1 MRGLLWLGVLIISLA
16 GLFRAEK
23 VGILMVGKT
32 PRELYDQVLTTLQTK
47 IRLRETKCPSVLDE
61 FIKEDFKQGG
71 ATFCFQ
77 FISFKSDKYERFAE
91 FRAALEQSVPRNF
104 KVIFGWQEDYG
115 SIARHYAVSDLP
127 GWSFAV
133 DFTPRAIAQGE
144 SDYHDTKLEGDL
156 VRLSMIYNPPQH
168 Q

>member
-91 FRAALEQSVPRNF
+91 FRVALEQSVPRNF
-104 KVIFGWQEDYG
+104 RVIFGRQEDYG
-115 SIARHYAVSDLP
+115 STHGTMPS
-127 GWSFAV
+127 
-133 DFTPRAIAQGE
+133 AICRVGLLLLTSLQGP
-144 SDYHDTKLEGDL
+144 SLKA
-156 VRLSMIYNPPQH
+156 NPITTIPNSKAISSVCP
-168 Q
+168 